1 MEAKVW
7 FEDKVLCKEEI
18 WALPALPN
26 KNDDQGSCYIFLSHS
41 YQLAIAV

>member
-18 WALPALPN
+18 WALPN